1 MLKRRNHPRDHDF
14 ADDHVSH
21 REALNAVPN
30 HQREA
35 GLALGATRWE
45 TIRYAVLPYNK
56 SGIIAAVVLGLG
68 RALGETMAVT
78 MVIGNVPSDVLV
90 SVYAGPNRRQPSG
103 QRVRRGVQRVV
114 PERFD

>member
-1 MLKRRNHPRDHDF
+1 MILPIIT
-14 ADDHVSH
+14 SLT

-35 GLALGATRWE
+35 SLALGSTRWE
-45 TIRYAVLPYNK
+45 TIRHAVLPYNK

-78 MVIGNVPSDVLV
+78 MVIGNVATDFVV
-90 SVYAGPNRRQPSG
+90 AVYAGADDRQPASPTSSPK
-103 QRVRRGVQRVV
+103 R
-114 PERFD
+114 PAACT